1 MYGSLQPIFDDANQF
16 LLVTNIQGTQSG
28 GVAQYQVPLGTS
40 DGSATGELSVKVVIT
55 GGSLA
60 DITIGAVTQSG
71 TWTVG
76 LDKLNGTTI
85 PGGKGAV
92 TAGSPRI
99 TLADIGSGE
108 YETVAASQTA
118 QVLGATGATGDYV
131 AGLLVIP
138 ATVDAGQVL
147 LLDGA
152 TSITVF
158 TGGTGSVS
166 NLVPFFIPLGLYSV
180 SGAWKVT
187 TGAAVSVI
195 GSGNFT

>member
-1 MYGSLQPIFDDANQF
+1 MADSQLATQIKSPPPNSGPVWDRLEAAVEVLYNAIVGIS
-16 LLVTNIQGTQSG
+16 TGNI
-28 GVAQYQVPLGTS
+28 
-40 DGSATGELSVKVVIT
+40 I
-55 GGSLA
+55 
-60 DITIGAVTQSG
+60 IGAVTQSG
-71 TWTVG
+71 TWTNG
-76 LDKLNGTTI
+76 IDKLNGTTI
-85 PGGKGAV
+85 PGGKGTV

-118 QVLGATGATGDYV
+118 QVLGATGASGDYIS
-131 AGLLVIP
+131 GLLVIP
-138 ATVDAGQVL
+138 ATLDPGNII
-147 LLDGA
+147 LLDGS

-158 TGGTGSVS
+158 TGGTASVT
-166 NLVPFFIPLGLYSV
+166 NLVPFFIPLGLYSI